1 MRRLSDEIA
10 KLENRWLKKAGR
22 WRKRHPG
29 SWKLYALLGIMAWY
43 FYGMFI
49 NSVRFGIRQT
59 FDAGSRIAD
68 VWTANPFLNLIAP
81 FTPTGIFVTAAI
93 ITAGC
98 LLTRKGF
105 QWLSGYHPV
114 KDKRGFDILPD
125 GTHGSSR
132 FMKLREMEQILDVGR
147 LDDLKGTVYGK
158 HKDDP
163 LDDDTFADYVASSEK
178 TGLAGN
184 LLVAGAP
191 KTGKSWGFVRPFV
204 LQCVKRHESLVLSDP
219 KSELY
224 NSMAGYLADQGYE
237 VRVFNLLDMEF
248 SDHWNPIGEA
258 DHDPRLIP
266 VIASTII
273 ANTSSEK
280 ETNDFWSMA
289 ELNLLTALLYF
300 VQQDTDGAGR
310 LKPLSERR
318 LGRILE
324 LLSEDGLKQID
335 GTIKRLPAGHP
346 AKGPYGLFLNAK
358 ENLRGNIVIGLGN
371 RLNVFHDKLVNALTA
386 DSTIDLTLPGR
397 KPCAYFCI
405 LSAQDSTYTFLSSL
419 FFTMLFSRLEAYA
432 RREKK
437 GRLPVTV
444 NFLLDEFPSIGKLG
458 DFKRS
463 IAFTRSFGMNC
474 QILVQSIAQLAD
486 MYPRHEWEEIVAC
499 CDATIC
505 LGINDLTSAR
515 FISDKCGMA
524 TIQVTNNQQPQTPL
538 FSPLQNNI
546 RPYSMTRSNTQRA
559 LMQPDEVLRL
569 DNRQCI
575 VLLRGQLPMMLYKIT
590 PQEFAD
596 YSKLRPVSI
605 RDYPPDRPRRADGE
619 ADTPKQE
626 AAPDPPPAAAPPDE
640 MPTQETAASAA
651 DTPPAKAA
659 EPVEKWEG
667 QRKTSPLRYP
677 ERSYGLGSDVPRKSG
692 QRRCLSP
699 QKMKN
704 AQDRLKQIQD
714 QKHNEEELPYE
725 KEHQ

>member
-1 MRRLSDEIA
+1 MRRLSEEIA

-29 SWKLYALLGIMAWY
+29 SWKLYALLGVGAWY
-43 FYGMFI
+43 FYGMFV
-49 NSVRFGIRQT
+49 NSVRFGIHQT
-59 FDAGSRIAD
+59 FGTGSRIAD

-81 FTPTGIFVTAAI
+81 FTPTGIFVTVAI

-114 KDKRGFDILPD
+114 KDQRGFDILPD

-147 LDDLKGTVYGK
+147 LDDLSGTVYGK

-163 LDDDTFADYVASSEK
+163 LDDDAFADYVASSKK

-184 LLVAGAP
+184 LLIVGAP
-191 KTGKSWGFVRPFV
+191 GSGKSWGFVRPYIFQCAARRESIV
-204 LQCVKRHESLVLSDP
+204 LTDP
-219 KSELY
+219 KAELY
-224 NSMAGYLADQGYE
+224 NSMAGFLIDQGYE
-237 VRVFNLLDMEF
+237 VRVFNLLEMEH

-280 ETNDFWSMA
+280 ETNDFWSKA
-289 ELNLLTALLYF
+289 ELNLLTALLYY
-300 VQQDTDGAGR
+300 VQLDTDGAGR
-310 LKPLSERR
+310 LKSMSDRR
-318 LGRILE
+318 LGRILD
-324 LLSEDGLKQID
+324 LLSTDGLKHID
-335 GTIKRLPAGHP
+335 EAIKKLPAGHP
-346 AKGPYGLFLNAK
+346 AKTPHGLFLNAK

-371 RLNVFHDKLVNALTA
+371 RLNVFHDKLVDTLTA

-505 LGINDLTSAR
+505 LAVNDLTSAK
-515 FISDKCGMA
+515 FISEKCGMT
-524 TIQVTNNQQPQTPL
+524 TIQVTNQQQPQTPL

-575 VLLRGQLPMMLYKIT
+575 VLLRGQMPMMLYKIT

-596 YSKLRPVSI
+596 YSKLRAVSI
-605 RDYPPDRPRRADGE
+605 RDYPPGNPNGTGGTDGKTDTE
-619 ADTPKQE
+619 PPKTGDGPEGGPEPAPPEPPPEPKSPYSDLLQPDDPDQDDDTPDHTTFIPTDDQIDQYQQE
-626 AAPDPPPAAAPPDE
+626 LDRNNESDNESEDAA
-640 MPTQETAASAA
+640 
-651 DTPPAKAA
+651 
-659 EPVEKWEG
+659 
-667 QRKTSPLRYP
+667 L
-677 ERSYGLGSDVPRKSG
+677 
-692 QRRCLSP
+692 
-699 QKMKN
+699 
-704 AQDRLKQIQD
+704 
-714 QKHNEEELPYE
+714 
-725 KEHQ
+725 

>member
-1 MRRLSDEIA
+1 M
-10 KLENRWLKKAGR
+10 
-22 WRKRHPG
+22 PG
-29 SWKLYALLGIMAWY
+29 VGAWY

-59 FDAGSRIAD
+59 FDTGSGITD

-81 FTPTGIFVTAAI
+81 FTPAGIFVTVAI
-93 ITAGC
+93 ITASC

-114 KDKRGFDILPD
+114 PDKRGFDILPD

-132 FMKLREMEQILDVGR
+132 FMKLREMEQILDVGA
-147 LDDLKGTVYGK
+147 LDKRMGTVYGK
-158 HKDDP
+158 YKDDP
-163 LDDDTFADYVASSEK
+163 TDDDAFADYVASSEK

-204 LQCVKRHESLVLSDP
+204 FQCVKRRESLVLSDP
-219 KSELY
+219 KNELY

-237 VRVFNLLDMEF
+237 VRIFNLLDMEF

-266 VIASTII
+266 VIASTVI

-280 ETNDFWSMA
+280 EAGDFWSMA
-289 ELNLLTALLYF
+289 ELNLLTALLYY
-300 VQQDTDGAGR
+300 VQQDKDAAGQI
-310 LKPLSERR
+310 KPLSERQF
-318 LGRILE
+318 GRILE
-324 LLSEDGLKQID
+324 LLSSDGLKHID
-335 GTIKRLPAGHP
+335 EAIRRLPAGHP

-386 DSTIDLTLPGR
+386 NSSIDLTLPGK

-432 RREKK
+432 RREKS
-437 GRLPVTV
+437 GRLPIPV

-486 MYPRHEWEEIVAC
+486 MYPRHEWEEIAAC

-505 LGINDLTSAR
+505 LGVNDLTSAK
-515 FISDKCGMA
+515 FISEKCGMT
-524 TIQVTNNQQPQTPL
+524 TIQVTNNQQPLTPL
-538 FSPLQNNI
+538 FSPLQNTI

-569 DNRQCI
+569 DSQCI
-575 VLLRGQLPMMLYKIT
+575 VLLRGQFPMLLYKIT

-596 YSKLRPVSI
+596 YRKLRPVSI
-605 RDYPPDRPRRADGE
+605 RDYPSDKLDGTSGIAGGTATAPSKMGDGTKLGAPEAEPMPAPSEPPLRPQSPYSDLLQPDDPNQDDDISSYANFTPTDDQIDQYQRELDRNNE
-619 ADTPKQE
+619 ADNE
-626 AAPDPPPAAAPPDE
+626 SEDAA
-640 MPTQETAASAA
+640 
-651 DTPPAKAA
+651 
-659 EPVEKWEG
+659 
-667 QRKTSPLRYP
+667 L
-677 ERSYGLGSDVPRKSG
+677 
-692 QRRCLSP
+692 
-699 QKMKN
+699 
-704 AQDRLKQIQD
+704 
-714 QKHNEEELPYE
+714 
-725 KEHQ
+725 

>member
-68 VWTANPFLNLIAP
+68 IWTANPFLNLIAP
-81 FTPTGIFVTAAI
+81 FTPAGIFVTAAI

-147 LDDLKGTVYGK
+147 LDDLVGTVYGK

-163 LDDDTFADYVASSEK
+163 LDDDAFADYVASSKK

-184 LLVAGAP
+184 LLIVGAP
-191 KTGKSWGFVRPFV
+191 GSGKSWGFVRPYIFQCAARRESIV
-204 LQCVKRHESLVLSDP
+204 LTDP
-219 KSELY
+219 KAELY
-224 NSMAGYLADQGYE
+224 NSMAGFLTDRGYT
-237 VRVFNLLDMEF
+237 VRVFNLLDMEC

-280 ETNDFWSMA
+280 ETNDFWSKA

-335 GTIKRLPAGHP
+335 GTIKRLPGGHP

-371 RLNVFHDKLVNALTA
+371 RLNVFHDRLVNALTA

-505 LGINDLTSAR
+505 LGVNDLTSAK
-515 FISDKCGMA
+515 FISEKCGMT
-524 TIQVTNNQQPQTPL
+524 TIQVTNQQQPQTPL

-575 VLLRGQLPMMLYKIT
+575 VLLRGQLPMLLYKIT
-590 PQEFAD
+590 PLEFAD
-596 YSKLRPVSI
+596 YRKLRAVSI
-605 RDYPPDRPRRADGE
+605 QDYPPDKPSTDSGE
-619 ADTPKQE
+619 G
-626 AAPDPPPAAAPPDE
+626 
-640 MPTQETAASAA
+640 TQSTKGAHEAASAPIA
-651 DTPPAKAA
+651 TPSEQGDTSEPSAQNTSSEPKKEERPTQSVSMRYPPNSSGLSGHWPNSPVQQANISDQ
-659 EPVEKWEG
+659 EVEK
-667 QRKTSPLRYP
+667 
-677 ERSYGLGSDVPRKSG
+677 
-692 QRRCLSP
+692 
-699 QKMKN
+699 
-704 AQDRLKQIQD
+704 AQDWLNQMKQHD
-714 QKHNEEELPYE
+714 HNKEELPHE
-725 KEHQ
+725 KEQQ

>member
-1 MRRLSDEIA
+1 MRRLSEEIA

-29 SWKLYALLGIMAWY
+29 SWELYALLGVGAWY
-43 FYGMFI
+43 FYGMFV
-49 NSVRFGIRQT
+49 NSVRFGIHQT
-59 FDAGSRIAD
+59 FGTGSRIAD

-81 FTPTGIFVTAAI
+81 FTPTGIFVTVAI

-147 LDDLKGTVYGK
+147 LDDLRGTVYGK

-204 LQCVKRHESLVLSDP
+204 FQCVKRHESLILSDP
-219 KSELY
+219 KAELY

-280 ETNDFWSMA
+280 ETNDFWSKA
-289 ELNLLTALLYF
+289 ELNLLTALLYY

-310 LKPLSERR
+310 SKPLSERR

-405 LSAQDSTYTFLSSL
+405 LSAQDSTH
-419 FFTMLFSRLEAYA
+419 
-432 RREKK
+432 
-437 GRLPVTV
+437 LPVLPV
-444 NFLLDEFPSIGKLG
+444 FHHAVFPFGSICPAREERQAAGDGEFPVGRIPLHRQTGR
-458 DFKRS
+458 FQAVYRFYAV
-463 IAFTRSFGMNC
+463 I
-474 QILVQSIAQLAD
+474 
-486 MYPRHEWEEIVAC
+486 RHE
-499 CDATIC
+499 
-505 LGINDLTSAR
+505 L
-515 FISDKCGMA
+515 
-524 TIQVTNNQQPQTPL
+524 
-538 FSPLQNNI
+538 
-546 RPYSMTRSNTQRA
+546 
-559 LMQPDEVLRL
+559 
-569 DNRQCI
+569 
-575 VLLRGQLPMMLYKIT
+575 
-590 PQEFAD
+590 
-596 YSKLRPVSI
+596 
-605 RDYPPDRPRRADGE
+605 
-619 ADTPKQE
+619 
-626 AAPDPPPAAAPPDE
+626 PDPCTVHCTTGGHV
-640 MPTQETAASAA
+640 PTARMGG
-651 DTPPAKAA
+651 D
-659 EPVEKWEG
+659 
-667 QRKTSPLRYP
+667 R
-677 ERSYGLGSDVPRKSG
+677 GL
-692 QRRCLSP
+692 L
-699 QKMKN
+699 
-704 AQDRLKQIQD
+704 
-714 QKHNEEELPYE
+714 
-725 KEHQ
+725 

>member
-1 MRRLSDEIA
+1 
-10 KLENRWLKKAGR
+10 
-22 WRKRHPG
+22 
-29 SWKLYALLGIMAWY
+29 
-43 FYGMFI
+43 
-49 NSVRFGIRQT
+49 
-59 FDAGSRIAD
+59 
-68 VWTANPFLNLIAP
+68 
-81 FTPTGIFVTAAI
+81 
-93 ITAGC
+93 
-98 LLTRKGF
+98 
-105 QWLSGYHPV
+105 
-114 KDKRGFDILPD
+114 
-125 GTHGSSR
+125 
-132 FMKLREMEQILDVGR
+132 
-147 LDDLKGTVYGK
+147 
-158 HKDDP
+158 
-163 LDDDTFADYVASSEK
+163 
-178 TGLAGN
+178 
-184 LLVAGAP
+184 
-191 KTGKSWGFVRPFV
+191 
-204 LQCVKRHESLVLSDP
+204 
-219 KSELY
+219 
-224 NSMAGYLADQGYE
+224 MAGYLADQGYE

-280 ETNDFWSMA
+280 ETNDFWSKA

-432 RREKK
+432 RREKN

-569 DNRQCI
+569 DNKQCI
-575 VLLRGQLPMMLYKIT
+575 VLLRGQLPMLLYKIT

-596 YSKLRPVSI
+596 YSKLRAVSI

-699 QKMKN
+699 QKMKD